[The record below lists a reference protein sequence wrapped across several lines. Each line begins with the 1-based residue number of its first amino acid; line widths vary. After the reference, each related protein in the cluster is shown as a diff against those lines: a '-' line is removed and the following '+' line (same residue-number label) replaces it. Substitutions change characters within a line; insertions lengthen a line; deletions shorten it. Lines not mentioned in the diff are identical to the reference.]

1 MIRSSTELG
10 LSKRWVIKIGSSL
23 VTNNGRGLNT
33 TQIQNW
39 ADQINELIQSGKE
52 VVIVSSGAIAEG
64 MSRLGW
70 ATRPEALHELQA
82 AAAVGQMGLVQAYET
97 ALAKHNL
104 HSAQVLLT
112 HDDMMDRRRYLNA
125 KTTLRKLLELKTIPV
140 VNENDTISTEEIE
153 LGDNDTLASLVANL
167 VEADLM
173 IILTDVEGLYSSNPK
188 DKPNAKLIEEI
199 NVNDPALEKYA
210 GHSKGEFGRGG
221 MKTKILAAK
230 RAARSGAC
238 TWIANGEEKDI
249 LKKIT
254 MGEKYGTRILAETE
268 PLNARKQWI
277 ANHLKAKGAL
287 VIDSGAS
294 KVISKSGKSLLAV
307 GVSKVKGDFERGD
320 VVKCVD
326 SKGAEIALGLINYN
340 ALETKKIIGKPSNE
354 IYQILGFVG
363 EPELIHR
370 DNLVLL

>member
-33 TQIQNW
+33 KQIQNW

-64 MSRLGW
+64 MNRLGW
-70 ATRPEALHELQA
+70 ETRPEALHELQA
-82 AAAVGQMGLVQAYET
+82 AAAVGQMGLIQAYEV

-173 IILTDVEGLYSSNPK
+173 IILTDVEGLYSGNPK

-199 NVNDPALEKYA
+199 NVNDPALEEYA

-238 TWIANGEEKDI
+238 AWIANGEEKDI
-249 LKKIT
+249 LQKIT
-254 MGEKYGTRILAETE
+254 MGKKYGTRILAETE

-277 ANHLKAKGAL
+277 ANHLKAKGTV

-294 KVISKSGKSLLAV
+294 KVISKFGKSLLAV
-307 GVSKVKGDFERGD
+307 GVSRVKGDFERGD

-326 SKGAEIALGLINYN
+326 SSGTEIALGLINYN
-340 ALETKKIIGKPSNE
+340 ASETKKIIGKSSDE
-354 IYQILGFVG
+354 IFQVLGFVG

>member
-33 TQIQNW
+33 KQIQNW

-64 MSRLGW
+64 MNRLGW
-70 ATRPEALHELQA
+70 ETRPEALHELQA
-82 AAAVGQMGLVQAYET
+82 AAAVGQMGLIQAYEV

-173 IILTDVEGLYSSNPK
+173 IILTDVEGLYSGNPK

-199 NVNDPALEKYA
+199 NVNDPALEEYA

-238 TWIANGEEKDI
+238 AWIANGEEKDI
-249 LKKIT
+249 LQKIT
-254 MGEKYGTRILAETE
+254 MGKKYGTRILAETE

-277 ANHLKAKGAL
+277 ANHLKAKGTV

-294 KVISKSGKSLLAV
+294 KVISKFGKSLLAV
-307 GVSKVKGDFERGD
+307 GVSRVKGDFERGD
-320 VVKCVD
+320 VV
-326 SKGAEIALGLINYN
+326 
-340 ALETKKIIGKPSNE
+340 
-354 IYQILGFVG
+354 
-363 EPELIHR
+363 
-370 DNLVLL
+370 